1 MITTQRL
8 LLIPLDYTQELN
20 YLSDN
25 GELES
30 KLGLV
35 FIPGK
40 LPLELKKVIKAYI
53 LPLFIQEP
61 ANYLFFTNWIVIQK
75 SSQFIV
81 ADLAFKGKPDC
92 RGVSEIGYG
101 TYEHYRN
108 MGFMTEAIQGLIN
121 WAFAQGKLKVVT
133 AETDKNNLASRRV
146 LEKNGFEITERVD
159 DQIYWE
165 KIERL

>member
-1 MITTQRL
+1 MITTSRL
-8 LLIPLDYTQELN
+8 LLIPLDYIQEQN

-25 GELES
+25 GELER

-40 LPLELKKVIKAYI
+40 LPPELKKVIKGYI
-53 LPLFIQEP
+53 LPLFIEEP
-61 ANYLFFTNWIVIQK
+61 SNYLFFTNWIVIQK
-75 SSQFIV
+75 SSQYIV
-81 ADLAFKGKPDC
+81 ADLAFKGKPDY

-108 MGFMTEAIQGLIN
+108 MGFMTEAIEGLVN

-133 AETDKNNLASRRV
+133 AETDKKNLASRRV
-146 LEKNGFEITERVD
+146 LEKNGFEITGSFAG
-159 DQIYWE
+159 QLYWE
-165 KIERL
+165 RIERS